1 MPARM
6 RAAWQYAFT
15 YARRARLAGTRM
27 QTLRMLDAGAS
38 VLVELCTAERAAAV
52 LPVDEM
58 LLCAIANLP
67 LALNESE
74 V

>member
-1 MPARM
+1 
-6 RAAWQYAFT
+6 
-15 YARRARLAGTRM
+15 M